1 MAVDPPQR
9 HRSAWRRFRRATRG
23 PRNAVLARI
32 LGWVA
37 SAVGLLP
44 VSTARALG
52 GALGTA
58 AHRLLALPRGLALRH
73 VALAFPDLDEPARR
87 VLVRDTFR
95 HAGESYAELAVF
107 PKIARDPDYVHVERA
122 ALDAALARGGGA
134 LAITG
139 HVGNWE
145 LLAATMARRGLALT
159 VVARKVNDPRFDALI
174 TRFRGGAG
182 MSILLR
188 DDPKFLTAVR
198 DALAQ
203 NRVVALLIDQDSRGG
218 GVFVPFFGR
227 PAHTPPGAAILALRT
242 KAPVV
247 SVFIHR
253 RPEGGHTIRFDALP
267 IEPGAGA
274 GRVLAL
280 TAQFTAAI
288 EAAIRRS
295 PSEWVWWHE
304 RWRRQPEASFADGAC
319 DAPEMQ
325 RG

>member
-1 MAVDPPQR
+1 
-9 HRSAWRRFRRATRG
+9 
-23 PRNAVLARI
+23 
-32 LGWVA
+32 
-37 SAVGLLP
+37 
-44 VSTARALG
+44 
-52 GALGTA
+52 
-58 AHRLLALPRGLALRH
+58 
-73 VALAFPDLDEPARR
+73 
-87 VLVRDTFR
+87 
-95 HAGESYAELAVF
+95 
-107 PKIARDPDYVHVERA
+107 
-122 ALDAALARGGGA
+122 
-134 LAITG
+134 
-139 HVGNWE
+139 
-145 LLAATMARRGLALT
+145 
-159 VVARKVNDPRFDALI
+159 VNDPRFDALI

-188 DDPKFLTAVR
+188 DDPKFLTKVR

-203 NRVVALLIDQDSRGG
+203 NHVVALLIDQDSRGG

-247 SVFIHR
+247 SVFIRR
-253 RPEGGHTIRFDALP
+253 RPDGGHVIRFDAIP
-267 IEPGAGA
+267 IEPGVGA

-304 RWRRQPEASFADGAC
+304 RWRRQPDAPSADTGC
-319 DAPEMQ
+319 DAPELQ

>member
-1 MAVDPPQR
+1 MAVEAPPR
-9 HRSAWRRFRRATRG
+9 RRTLWRRFRRATRG
-23 PRNAVLARI
+23 PRNAALAW
-32 LGWVA
+32 LLYWVA
-37 SAVGLLP
+37 RAVGALP
-44 VSTARALG
+44 VPVALALGRALG
-52 GALGTA
+52 SAAYVVLGRPRRFALA
-58 AHRLLALPRGLALRH
+58 H
-73 VALAFPDLDEPARR
+73 VALAFPDLDDVARHE
-87 VLVRDTFR
+87 LVRNTFR
-95 HAGESYAELAVF
+95 HAGQSYAELGVYRTL
-107 PKIARDPDYVHVERA
+107 ARDPDYVRIEGD
-122 ALDAALARGGGA
+122 ALDVALARGGGA
-134 LAITG
+134 IAITG

-182 MSILLR
+182 MTVLLR
-188 DDPKFLTAVR
+188 DDPKFLSLVR
-198 DALAQ
+198 DALGR
-203 NRVVALLIDQDSRGG
+203 NHIVALLIDQDSRGG

-253 RPEGGHTIRFDALP
+253 RPEGGHTIVFDAMP
-267 IEPGAGA
+267 IESGGA
-274 GRVLAL
+274 GRVTAL

-295 PSEWVWWHE
+295 PAEWVWWHE
-304 RWRRQPEASFADGAC
+304 RWRRQPEASSTDAVR

>member
-1 MAVDPPQR
+1 MAVAPPER
-9 HRSAWRRFRRATRG
+9 RRTLWRRFRRATRG
-23 PRNAVLARI
+23 PRNAVLARV

-37 SAVGLLP
+37 AAVGLLP
-44 VSTARALG
+44 VSVARALG
-52 GALGTA
+52 RGLGAA
-58 AHRLLALPRGLALRH
+58 AHAILGRPRGFALQH
-73 VALAFPDLDEPARR
+73 VALAFPELDDRARR
-87 VLVRDTFR
+87 ALVRDTFR

-107 PKIARDPDYVHVERA
+107 PKIAHDPDYVRVESA
-122 ALDAALARGGGA
+122 ALDAALARGNGA

-188 DDPKFLTAVR
+188 DDPKFLSAVR

-253 RPEGGHTIRFDALP
+253 RPEGGHAIVFDAIP
-267 IEPGAGA
+267 VEPPAGA

-280 TAQFTAAI
+280 TAQFTAVI
-288 EAAIRRS
+288 EAAIRQS